1 MYELKDTEKITPVMI
16 YTDDALYHGKLI
28 TKKIVRVNIFLR
40 TEGAPTYIHLHEAQ
54 VISPGST
61 TRTKKFNEIFVP
73 LKAIT
78 CFHTAP
84 DIEIELD
91 YDLSEEKRRMVPVT
105 AVLNSFFINC
115 TTRISTQTELSS
127 ALDVTR
133 MEWLSLYDAK
143 ITNPYLPQLNI
154 QVPMLIARPEKIALG
169 LVDEA

>member
-1 MYELKDTEKITPVMI
+1 MYELKDNEKITPVMI

-28 TKKIVRVNIFLR
+28 TRKIVRVNIFLR
-40 TEGAPTYIHLHEAQ
+40 TEGAPTYMRLHEAQ

-61 TRTKKFNEIFVP
+61 TRTKKFDEVFVP
-73 LKAIT
+73 LKAIA

-84 DIEIELD
+84 NVEIDLD
-91 YDLSEEKRRMVPVT
+91 YEAGEGNRRMVPVT
-105 AVLNSFFINC
+105 AILNSFFLNC

-154 QVPMLIARPEKIALG
+154 QIPMLIARPERIVLG
-169 LVDEA
+169 IMN